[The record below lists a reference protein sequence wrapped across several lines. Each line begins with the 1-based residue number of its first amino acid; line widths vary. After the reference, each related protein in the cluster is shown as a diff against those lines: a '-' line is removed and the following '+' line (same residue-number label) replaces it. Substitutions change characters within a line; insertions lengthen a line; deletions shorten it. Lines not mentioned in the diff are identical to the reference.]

1 MTAVRVATAASR
13 YDRYQP
19 EHHAFEDAR
28 HRPEPEPHRKLHDL
42 GLSAQ
47 ILTRSVSE
55 VRADALLMLFE
66 VAVFAWFSAESTA
79 CISHGRKSM
88 ETLMHSPSVLKG
100 RQENCGSQSLAPAVP
115 SALCGGSLT
124 VTTDLRPWL
133 MHAVTS

>member
-42 GLSAQ
+42 GLSGQ

-66 VAVFAWFSAESTA
+66 VALYLPIPKGFKLLAGDKRSAITGF
-79 CISHGRKSM
+79 GRKQ
-88 ETLMHSPSVLKG
+88 T
-100 RQENCGSQSLAPAVP
+100 
-115 SALCGGSLT
+115 
-124 VTTDLRPWL
+124 
-133 MHAVTS
+133 